1 MDTLSDSQ
9 RAGRRR
15 RQSRGRLRRVSSC
28 GAGLV
33 LSLVVGACAVA
44 PDTNRPRSTCDKV
57 GEPVLRELSH
67 NLVSSQLRIGRLAAS
82 KNREP
87 ELENLYFI
95 SAEIIDDTGRA
106 PVQVA
111 TWQTDAINTV
121 YYGPCSG
128 LVCPQLAI
136 IFSVNDT
143 AKRLS
148 KFRHSSDVWIYATM
162 ETDGARRSQE
172 CATRMAAKS

>member
-1 MDTLSDSQ
+1 MDTLPDSQ
-9 RAGRRR
+9 RAGRKRSP
-15 RQSRGRLRRVSSC
+15 SRGRLRRVSSC

-44 PDTNRPRSTCDKV
+44 PDTNRARPTCSKV
-57 GEPVLRELSH
+57 GEAVLRELSQ

-82 KNREP
+82 KSRTRG
-87 ELENLYFI
+87 LENLYFI

-111 TWQTDAINTV
+111 TWQTDSIYSV

-128 LVCPQLAI
+128 PVCPQLAV

-172 CATRMAAKS
+172 CAMRMAAES